1 MPFFPRGP
9 PNTVTAANARFLELE
24 QALADADAT
33 SLPAEVHGLASA
45 LLAIGDEPVQQRLV
59 EEVLPGEGAYRGR
72 GVQALTDLADA
83 TAREL
88 AGTDF
93 EFEPVLAPE
102 DAPLADRLAAI
113 VDWASG
119 FLHGLGHAAGN
130 TAIRERLAVEPLA
143 ELMRD
148 LVEITRAE
156 ADDSAADEADN
167 MLMVLTEH
175 LRVIAQLFYDEL
187 AELRGA
193 PSRDHDA

>member
-1 MPFFPRGP
+1 M
-9 PNTVTAANARFLELE
+9 TAANARFLELE

-33 SLPAEVHGLASA
+33 SLPAEVHGFASA

-59 EEVLPGEGAYRGR
+59 EEVLPGEGAHRGR

-130 TAIRERLAVEPLA
+130 TTIRERLAVEPLA
-143 ELMRD
+143 ELLRD

-156 ADDSAADEADN
+156 ADDSAAAEADN

-187 AELRGA
+187 AGSRGA
-193 PSRDHDA
+193 PGRDHDA